1 MIKDEYFMHKAIEIA
16 QQARQEGNEPF
27 GAILVKDEEIVMIGE
42 NKINTFC
49 DPTHHAEIGLIRKFC
64 SEHHVFDLSEY
75 TLYTSC
81 EPCVMCSG
89 AMVWSNLGRLVYSV
103 SHDQLAEIAGSNIMI
118 SCEEVFAKSPQQPE
132 VVKEMLNQEGL
143 KVFEGYQF
151 HVLFNGLSK
160 LI

>member
-1 MIKDEYFMHKAIEIA
+1 MTNKDELFMKKAIEVA
-16 QQARQEGNEPF
+16 LQSRNEGNEPF
-27 GAILVKDEEIVMIGE
+27 GAILVKGEEVVMVGE

-64 SEHHVFDLSEY
+64 SENNVFDLSEY

-89 AMVWSNLGRLVYSV
+89 AMVWSNLGKIVYSV

-118 SCEEVFAKSPQQPE
+118 ACNEVFEKSPQRPE
-132 VVKEMLNQEGL
+132 LVEQVLNEEGL
-143 KVFEGYQF
+143 KVFDGYKF
-151 HVLFNGLSK
+151 SH
-160 LI
+160 

>member
-1 MIKDEYFMHKAIEIA
+1 MPNKDEMFMRKAIQVAI
-16 QQARQEGNEPF
+16 QARNEGNEPF

-42 NKINTFC
+42 NKINSFC

-64 SEHHVFDLSEY
+64 SEHNVFDLSEY

-89 AMVWSNLGRLVYSV
+89 AMVWSNLGRMVYSV

-118 SCEEVFAKSPQQPE
+118 ACNEVFEKSPQRPE
-132 VVKEMLNQEGL
+132 LVENVLNEEGL
-143 KVFEGYQF
+143 KVFEGYTF
-151 HVLFNGLSK
+151 SH
-160 LI
+160 

>member
-1 MIKDEYFMHKAIEIA
+1 MLKNDEYFIRKAIA
-16 QQARQEGNEPF
+16 MALQARTEGNEPF

-64 SEHHVFDLSEY
+64 SEHNIFDLSEY
-75 TLYTSC
+75 TVYTSC

-89 AMVWSNLGRLVYSV
+89 AMVWSNLGKLVYSV

-118 SCEEVFAKSPQQPE
+118 SCKEVFEKSPQKPIVIE
-132 VVKEMLNQEGL
+132 RILNEEGL
-143 KVFEGYQF
+143 KVFEGYIF
-151 HVLFNGLSK
+151 K
-160 LI
+160 

>member
-1 MIKDEYFMHKAIEIA
+1 MSKNDKIFMEKAINLA
-16 QQARQEGNEPF
+16 LQGRKEGNEPF
-27 GAILVKDEEIVMIGE
+27 GAILVKDEEIVMVGE

-64 SEHHVFDLSEY
+64 SEHNVFDLSEY

-89 AMVWSNLGRLVYSV
+89 AMVWSNLGKMVYSV

-118 SCEEVFAKSPQQPE
+118 PCKEVFEKSPQQPK
-132 VVKEMLNQEGL
+132 VVEKILNEEGL
-143 KVFEGYQF
+143 KVFEGYKF
-151 HVLFNGLSK
+151 
-160 LI
+160 

>member
-1 MIKDEYFMHKAIEIA
+1 MSTRDEFFIRKTIELA
-16 QQARQEGNEPF
+16 MKSRECGNEPF
-27 GAILVKDEEIVMIGE
+27 GAILVKNDKIVMSGE

-64 SEHHVFDLSEY
+64 VENNIFDLKDY

-89 AMVWSNLGRLVYSV
+89 AMVWANLGKLVYSV

-118 SCEEVFAKSPQQPE
+118 SCEEVFEKSPNKPKIVE
-132 VVKEMLNQEGL
+132 RLLNDEGL
-143 KVFEGYQF
+143 KVFKGYKF
-151 HVLFNGLSK
+151 
-160 LI
+160 

>member
-1 MIKDEYFMHKAIEIA
+1 MLKSDEYFIKKAIEIA
-16 QQARQEGNEPF
+16 LQARKEGNEPF

-64 SEHHVFDLSEY
+64 SEHNVFDLNEY

-89 AMVWSNLGRLVYSV
+89 AMVWSNLGKVVYSV
-103 SHDQLAEIAGSNIMI
+103 SHDQLAKIAGSNIMI
-118 SCEEVFAKSPQQPE
+118 SCKEVFEKSPNKPI
-132 VVKEMLNQEGL
+132 VVEKVLNDEGL
-143 KVFEGYQF
+143 KVFDGYIF
-151 HVLFNGLSK
+151 K
-160 LI
+160 